1 MPGRSSPTPQR
12 IPRACPGGHAL
23 RHHGSPVLS
32 PQWPRTTRSPQ
43 VPRTRA
49 SPSALP
55 SPLSILRTAGHPGGA
70 PNRFPPGKNTAN
82 ETRTWPRDRPP
93 STATG
98 ATHAATRLET
108 GQRRPW
114 RAARGPGAEGG
125 CLHGGGTPSHLGLG
139 CFLCYG
145 PLAHLQK
152 SEPATPAEAAPTH
165 PKQALWGQAAWCVSL
180 QGELCGSG
188 GGGGCCCCRCLSA
201 FRKFIL
207 LQKSP
212 SASLPS
218 LLAPLSLLPELC
230 HESHLARKGGD
241 GSPAAKTQGHAKSP
255 PSPTMPSPPGWQSRG
270 QPCSQACCPAQ
281 GTSRHPVPAELGYEH
296 AEAPVD
302 LPGGPD
308 SKRRDVLT
316 FPWARMVPMPIPPT
330 GRVHLCPRSPPTRT
344 RTGLGMAD
352 PANRFGP
359 HADRWPRCALCSA
372 FCKPGIPCPRMQ
384 FPAPSQVTHT

>member
-1 MPGRSSPTPQR
+1 MGEAPHHIWDSAVSSATAPWRTSRSQSLPLQLKQLPPAPNEPCGDRQPG
-12 IPRACPGGHAL
+12 
-23 RHHGSPVLS
+23 
-32 PQWPRTTRSPQ
+32 
-43 VPRTRA
+43 A
-49 SPSALP
+49 SPCRESCV
-55 SPLSILRTAGHPGGA
+55 GA
-70 PNRFPPGKNTAN
+70 
-82 ETRTWPRDRPP
+82 
-93 STATG
+93 
-98 ATHAATRLET
+98 
-108 GQRRPW
+108 
-114 RAARGPGAEGG
+114 
-125 CLHGGGTPSHLGLG
+125 
-139 CFLCYG
+139 
-145 PLAHLQK
+145 
-152 SEPATPAEAAPTH
+152 
-165 PKQALWGQAAWCVSL
+165 
-180 QGELCGSG
+180 G

-255 PSPTMPSPPGWQSRG
+255 PSPTIPSPPGWQSRG